1 MREKEM
7 IQRERRWQEK
17 ERWKRTG
24 IWMELRTRFNKWYSK
39 IKGKGGARVS
49 EEGME
54 RRKVAEDSEIQVR

>member
-17 ERWKRTG
+17 ERWKR
-24 IWMELRTRFNKWYSK
+24 IEETRFNKWYSK
-39 IKGKGGARVS
+39 VKGKGGARVS